1 MFEYKTHGT
10 CSTQIDL
17 EIEDGVITAC
27 TIHNGCRGNT
37 AGLAKMVVGRK
48 ADDVKEL
55 LRGIPCRLGKARN
68 MSDFLSFLGV
78 RHSLTPFYSQIF
90 HVFHISFLHC
100 LCYII
105 GVDFSASAH
114 GAPGISRYR
123 RSVYGKANGTKR
135 RELYAQARPLHRR

>member
-1 MFEYKTHGT
+1 
-10 CSTQIDL
+10 
-17 EIEDGVITAC
+17 
-27 TIHNGCRGNT
+27 
-37 AGLAKMVVGRK
+37 
-48 ADDVKEL
+48 
-55 LRGIPCRLGKARN
+55 

-123 RSVYGKANGTKR
+123 RSVYGKANGTSGESFMLKLARFIVDKR
-135 RELYAQARPLHRR
+135 NLVFLVVTSG